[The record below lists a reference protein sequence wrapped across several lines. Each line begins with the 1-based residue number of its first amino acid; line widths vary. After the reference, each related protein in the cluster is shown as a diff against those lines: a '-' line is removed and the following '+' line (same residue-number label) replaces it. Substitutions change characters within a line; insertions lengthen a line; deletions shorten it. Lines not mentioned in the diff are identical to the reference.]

1 MSQTSPPPGLS
12 RTLTFVLAF
21 SCGAVVAN
29 LYYVQPLVGIVG
41 PEIGLPTALAGL
53 IVTLTQLGYAAGLLV
68 LVPLGDQ
75 LENRRL
81 VVVTLC
87 CGVVALIGAALA
99 PSAGLFLTASFLIGA
114 TSVSAQMMVPIA
126 AHLTPERS
134 RGRAVGNVMSGLL
147 LGILLARPI
156 GSLVAHALGWRAVF
170 ALGAGLLAVLAVVLR
185 LALPE
190 RRPAPGLRYG
200 QLLLSLWPLLR
211 GTRVLQ
217 RRALYH
223 ACLFASFS
231 LFWTG
236 APILLSGPVF
246 GLSQAGIALFALSGA
261 AGALVAPLAGRLAD
275 RGYGRVVTGIALAS
289 VAAAFVLARIGGH
302 GSLASLVVAGIV
314 LDSGVQANLV
324 TGQRAIYTLGDAVRS
339 RLNGLYMAIFFT
351 GGALGSA
358 LTSPAMAWGGW
369 NTVTWLGVAFP
380 VAALLLFASEFWPV
394 AVQPKPGSGAA
405 GTRARP

>member
-1 MSQTSPPPGLS
+1 MSPTVSTTPPGLS

-29 LYYVQPLVGIVG
+29 LYYVQPLVGIVA
-41 PEIGLPTALAGL
+41 PEIGLSGTLAGL
-53 IVTLTQLGYAAGLLV
+53 IVTLTQLGYALGLLV

-81 VVVTLC
+81 VVVTLGC
-87 CGVVALIGAALA
+87 EVVVLLGASLAGSAL
-99 PSAGLFLTASFLIGA
+99 PFLTAAFLIGLS
-114 TSVSAQMMVPIA
+114 SVSVQMMVPIA
-126 AHLTPERS
+126 ANLAPKAS
-134 RGRAVGNVMSGLL
+134 RGRVVGNVMSGLL

-170 ALGAGLLAVLAVVLR
+170 WMSAGVLAGLAVVLR
-185 LALPE
+185 LVLPK
-190 RRPAPGLRYG
+190 RQPAPGMRYG
-200 QLLLSLWPLLR
+200 RLLLSLWPLLR

-236 APILLSGPVF
+236 VPMLLSGPVF
-246 GLSQAGIALFALSGA
+246 GLSQRGIALFALAGA

-275 RGYGRVVTGIALAS
+275 RGYSRVVTGIALAA
-289 VAAAFVLARIGGH
+289 VAAAFLLARLGGH
-302 GSLASLVVAGIV
+302 GSLAALVVAGIM

-324 TGQRAIYTLGDAVRS
+324 TGQRAIYTLGDNIRS
-339 RLNGLYMAIFFT
+339 RLNGLYMAIFFA

-380 VAALLLFASEFWPV
+380 VAALVLFATEFYR
-394 AVQPKPGSGAA
+394 SGE
-405 GTRARP
+405 